1 MLSLLNVITE
11 IKKYKSTNP
20 NTIRKGDLK
29 LFPFNRNY
37 WNILP
42 NDKSKLIM
50 DPRRGIYHTI
60 CGKGLNLG
68 IVGIFINPMRK
79 SDSFF
84 QVYIDPD
91 FRGRGL
97 ITPISFLVAKKYGIN
112 KIINIVNT
120 SEK

>member
-1 MLSLLNVITE
+1 MLSLINITE
-11 IKKYKSTNP
+11 SIKKHKPTNP
-20 NTIRKGDLK
+20 NTIRKSDLK

-37 WNILP
+37 WNRLP
-42 NDKSKLIM
+42 LDKSKLIM
-50 DPRRGIYHTI
+50 DPRRGVYHTI

-68 IVGIFINPMRK
+68 IVGVFINPIRK
-79 SDSFF
+79 EDSFF

-97 ITPISFLVAKKYGIN
+97 ITPVSFLVAKKYGIN
-112 KIINIVNT
+112 KIINVLNT